1 MADEPKDEKKD
12 AKAAA
17 PAEPKK
23 GKAGGMVPI
32 IAGVALLAA
41 VGGGIGMFVVKSLS
55 PAPVEKPGEGHGEAV
70 ADGHGEKPVEGHGDA
85 GLLASGQELDPIDI
99 KTNVSGSGGTR
110 YVTLQVGIW
119 VPKKDHPKINE
130 PSVRRL
136 IQARMEETLKT
147 YQLEDLQSPNVM
159 ARMRKDF
166 LTAIERLLRSVMPG
180 RGQDDKFVLETTV
193 TNLLT
198 Q

>member
-1 MADEPKDEKKD
+1 M
-12 AKAAA
+12 
-17 PAEPKK
+17 
-23 GKAGGMVPI
+23 PI